1 MGKRSDF
8 EREPR
13 DLYPTPYKLMI
24 PLFPFLKV
32 NQGMAGDRPVRYI
45 EPCAAAGQMVA
56 HLASQ
61 GHECVYACDIEPGAR
76 WVKKRD
82 VLAGG
87 KFPKA
92 DIAITNPPWRIDIL
106 HRMIEILSEQMD
118 TWLLFYSDWHDTVQA
133 GPYRDIC
140 KMIVPVGRAR
150 WIPGSDNDG
159 KDNCSWYLF
168 SHDHEKHG
176 PDTKFHF
183 R

>member
-1 MGKRSDF
+1 MV
-8 EREPR
+8 
-13 DLYPTPYKLMI
+13 

-32 NQGMAGDRPVRYI
+32 HTGFAGYRPVRYV

-56 HLASQ
+56 HLLSQ
-61 GHECVYACDIEPGAR
+61 GHECVYASDIEPGAR

-82 VLAGG
+82 ILVPG
-87 KFPKA
+87 KPYPKA
-92 DIAITNPPWRIDIL
+92 DMFITNPPWHVDLL
-106 HRMIEILSEQMD
+106 HPIIEILSAQMD

-140 KMIVPVGRAR
+140 KKIVPVGRVR

-168 SHDHEKHG
+168 SHNHG
-176 PDTKFHF
+176 FYGQSTRFYF